1 MRRLLGMVLGL
12 EAIMILLFIPVAITI
27 SHDSPAL
34 AGAVAGALAAGAVAL
49 AAVAG
54 RPRARW
60 SLIAGTLL
68 QLAVIATGALVPAM
82 YALGAIF
89 LGLWLTGM
97 WLGYHHEGAP

>member
-1 MRRLLGMVLGL
+1 
-12 EAIMILLFIPVAITI
+12 
-27 SHDSPAL
+27 
-34 AGAVAGALAAGAVAL
+34 GAVAL

-54 RPRARW
+54 RPRAGW
-60 SLIAGTLL
+60 ALIAGTML
-68 QLAVIATGALVPAM
+68 QLGVIATGVLVPAM